1 LGEELIAYIKRKF
14 NITDNHIEQYR
25 KDIRD
30 HNVKKQQ
37 RLIKGCLPQE
47 EQVNNVGRF
56 FTFVNR
62 ERSLNKMITLLKNY
76 YYNISSKDI
85 ETTKR
90 SVALVSG
97 ALGIGKTTFVT
108 AFRLLYSYYLNEND
122 ETDKNLKELIG
133 DFIDVITIDFEETPL
148 QKFERNEKGI
158 IYIIAIRV
166 LFQFLLD
173 RRLIE
178 YDFNEFMSR
187 NKILRKIISIRDM
200 IKLIYGDK
208 KVFLIHFDE
217 TQILFNEKSIFKHS
231 PNIKESIQY
240 KFLQH
245 LSLLI
250 QKKDIILLPIL
261 SGTNFLAT
269 INIFS
274 NSGVRYHPINFE
286 LLKWNHLK
294 KIINDLYDDNT
305 IVFPKIFKDTVELLV
320 GHPRLFSSYISCAS
334 NTDQILSDSAKED
347 YQINWDIS
355 SKEDRTTFQ
364 KESFYQFLS
373 NLHEKEGIHLSWK
386 AMLSVNAEFARMMPE
401 TYKILGQNIDS
412 FWLSTKQQLILD
424 ILEQRIVKR
433 DHVCY
438 SNLEQKI

>member
-1 LGEELIAYIKRKF
+1 MGEELIAYIKRKF

-158 IYIIAIRV
+158 IYIIAIRM

-250 QKKDIILLPIL
+250 QKKRYYITADSFRYKL
-261 SGTNFLAT
+261 SC
-269 INIFS
+269 
-274 NSGVRYHPINFE
+274 YH
-286 LLKWNHLK
+286 K
-294 KIINDLYDDNT
+294 Y
-305 IVFPKIFKDTVELLV
+305 IFKF
-320 GHPRLFSSYISCAS
+320 R
-334 NTDQILSDSAKED
+334 SA
-347 YQINWDIS
+347 IS
-355 SKEDRTTFQ
+355 SNKF
-364 KESFYQFLS
+364 
-373 NLHEKEGIHLSWK
+373 
-386 AMLSVNAEFARMMPE
+386 
-401 TYKILGQNIDS
+401 
-412 FWLSTKQQLILD
+412 
-424 ILEQRIVKR
+424 
-433 DHVCY
+433 
-438 SNLEQKI
+438 